1 MMLKLV
7 LTGDMKTERVSE
19 NEVLR
24 KENNLEACSLHPQ
37 QDQNFAKEC
46 PCRKGGTD
54 TQVVSDPALG
64 MQQSQGALLE
74 QASEG
79 GQPRTMIGLLG
90 SNKSHSFKAECVGV
104 NFQPMSCQLHG
115 I

>member
-1 MMLKLV
+1 MMLKPV

-46 PCRKGGTD
+46 PCTKGGKD

-64 MQQSQGALLE
+64 MLQSQGPLLE

-79 GQPRTMIGLLG
+79 GQP
-90 SNKSHSFKAECVGV
+90 
-104 NFQPMSCQLHG
+104 
-115 I
+115 